1 MGPGER
7 EHVLA
12 TPGHGPRGDVGA
24 AGGEATGAAGVDGE
38 YADAR
43 LRQTRLT
50 AFMTMTP
57 TAFMSEAF

>member
-1 MGPGER
+1 MGER

-24 AGGEATGAAGVDGE
+24 PGGEATGAAGVDGE

-43 LRQTRLT
+43 LRQSLTRLT
-50 AFMTMTP
+50 AFMTP